1 MNFEGKFVY
10 LTDTP
15 SGKRPTTAVVRQGVR
30 GYEGEVIAD
39 HGGCEL
45 MENVH
50 TKGNTFCFE
59 AVIGPCRQEISLTC
73 DGDQVS
79 GHAIVHQDDGRII
92 ESDLEACTFTPKTKR
107 RALILYASMTKNTE
121 RVAKA
126 MAETFEY
133 YNWEATLFKMT
144 LKPSDWEG
152 MQDQLYFD
160 DYDVVC
166 LGSPIVA
173 GYPLTVVNKVF
184 SLGAGGQLE
193 ANVQKQVDAGKGFHM
208 NADTMK
214 GPPGGESSGG
224 PGGPGGLGGPGGPG
238 GPGKP
243 PKPAIGAQWRRRLCS
258 YPGGPSG
265 DNYMPLGIVFTT
277 YGGGF
282 HGSNESLATLAALK
296 LFLELNNVTVL
307 GQFACCGKEFGPAGL
322 EEGEKP
328 RLMGPGEMPDPKI
341 YELADGTKVTSSYFF
356 HGQPWNHPCQR
367 DIDRAKTMVCDLVE
381 DYFMTYDGKRA
392 QVCSQYISIS

>member
-224 PGGPGGLGGPGGPG
+224 PGRSWRSWWSGRSRESRPS
-238 GPGKP
+238 P
-243 PKPAIGAQWRRRLCS
+243 PPAPSGRRRLCP
-258 YPGGPSG
+258 YPADRPGTITCLWASCLRPMGA
-265 DNYMPLGIVFTT
+265 
-277 YGGGF
+277 
-282 HGSNESLATLAALK
+282 GSTAPMRAWLPWAALK